1 MDIVS
6 TWGKFR
12 ILSVGAGLACV
23 CCILAVAGMNEF
35 VKPSKDKDGKSTDK
49 NPIAGVIMS
58 ICGILCS
65 ILVLFAT
72 MSLSESESAT
82 QLIGVGNIGSRL
94 FGLGRN

>member
-1 MDIVS
+1 MDLVS

-12 ILSVGAGLACV
+12 VLSVGAGLACV
-23 CCILAVAGMNEF
+23 CCILAVAGMGEIT
-35 VKPSKDKDGKSTDK
+35 KPSKDKDK
-49 NPIAGVIMS
+49 NPVAGIFMS
-58 ICGILCS
+58 ICGIVCS
-65 ILVLFAT
+65 VLILFAT

>member
-12 ILSVGAGLACV
+12 ILSVGAGMACV
-23 CCILAVAGMNEF
+23 CSLLAIAGVGEIGN
-35 VKPSKDKDGKSTDK
+35 PSKDKDGKTRD
-49 NPIAGVIMS
+49 PMVGLIMS
-58 ICGILCS
+58 ICGIGCC
-65 ILVLFAT
+65 ILILYAT

-82 QLIGVGNIGSRL
+82 QLFGVGNIGSRL

>member
-12 ILSVGAGLACV
+12 ILSVGAGLACF
-23 CCILAVAGMNEF
+23 CCILAVVGMGEIA
-35 VKPSKDKDGKSTDK
+35 KPSKDEKTGKTTS
-49 NPIAGVIMS
+49 PIMGFLMS
-58 ICGILCS
+58 SCGMCCS
-65 ILVLFAT
+65 ILILIAT

-94 FGLGRN
+94 FGLGRD